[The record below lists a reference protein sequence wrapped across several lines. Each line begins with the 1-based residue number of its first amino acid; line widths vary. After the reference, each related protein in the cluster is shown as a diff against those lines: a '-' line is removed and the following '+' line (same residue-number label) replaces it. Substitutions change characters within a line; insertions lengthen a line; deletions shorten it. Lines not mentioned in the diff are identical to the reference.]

1 MWSGVVGVVLVAE
14 VLVGAVLVGAVLVGA
29 VLVGVV
35 GEVCHEIHQQE
46 DLFCQSKGCIVMALP
61 CGLSVECLP

>member
-1 MWSGVVGVVLVAE
+1 ME

-35 GEVCHEIHQQE
+35 LVGVVLVGGEVCHEIHQQE
-46 DLFCQSKGCIVMALP
+46 DLFCQGKGCIVMALP